1 MNLFFIEKEMILLII
16 PFIKL
21 FHMDREEVM
30 NTSHHR
36 CEQDEAEQ
44 HNEKP
49 LDCPFGSDFSFS
61 SLRFIFIGF
70 FQNLPKFP

>member
-21 FHMDREEVM
+21 FHMNREEVM

-36 CEQDEAEQ
+36 CKQDEAYH

-49 LDCPFGSDFSFS
+49 FDCPFGRDFSLS
-61 SLRFIFIGF
+61 SLLFI
-70 FQNLPKFP
+70 